1 MHCAGILLVQVRSY
15 APQTLRD
22 GKVPDHVAFNVVVEE
37 LLLGFAPRMVP
48 SLVAV
53 IVVFLILAVVVIR
66 QLDLK
71 KTIGNMRN
79 A

>member
-1 MHCAGILLVQVRSY
+1 
-15 APQTLRD
+15 
-22 GKVPDHVAFNVVVEE
+22 
-37 LLLGFAPRMVP
+37 MVP